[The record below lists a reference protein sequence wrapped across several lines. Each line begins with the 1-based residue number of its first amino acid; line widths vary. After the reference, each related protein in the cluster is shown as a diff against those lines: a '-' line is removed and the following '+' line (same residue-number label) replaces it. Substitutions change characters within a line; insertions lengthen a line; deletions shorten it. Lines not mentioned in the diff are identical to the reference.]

1 MGPLE
6 GDEVMRVE
14 SHDGNSAFI
23 KGAPES
29 SLTPSGMCGFSENP
43 AVCEPGSGPSRDTE
57 SYTSQPREL

>member
-14 SHDGNSAFI
+14 SYDGNSAFI

-29 SLTPSGMCGFSENP
+29 SFAPLPLSLHEDTARREP
-43 AVCEPGSGPSRDTE
+43 ADCHSLD
-57 SYTSQPREL
+57 L